1 MSTDGHAKSRPF
13 EAFEARDSIW
23 SLIEGN
29 TIDEEQA
36 EIKKV
41 IGSSLIEET
50 VDLHREVK
58 FHVKKENRND
68 LQ

>member
-1 MSTDGHAKSRPF
+1 MSAEGDAKSRPF

-36 EIKKV
+36 EIKKI
-41 IGSSLIEET
+41 IGSSLVEET
-50 VDLHREVK
+50 VDLHQEVK
-58 FHVKKENRND
+58 VAWAWN
-68 LQ
+68 